1 MVGLVEPMKN
11 SKIDENLEKEI
22 IKIPRAA
29 DFDKPK
35 ELSKTDEHLGEEI
48 VEISCPHC
56 REEIPQSQNIEHIE
70 MCKQALKHISDLL
83 CLKCDTKF
91 QEKFKIFRHVK
102 LHHLDD
108 DEFEN
113 NEIVETLENP
123 VRQQLTTEVI
133 TISSDSDSDMDDE
146 ETNDNSECNVN
157 FQIKSEVFLTD
168 VQSTANVETKVNSPN
183 IAKGLFG
190 GFDNSALPVYYKSY
204 SSNQFAKE
212 IPMIENDESE
222 DESLIEFKDLSFSK
236 DLLKLYDELIV
247 KVSEENKQSGNVHD
261 EIQKELPNASKKR
274 PFLNG
279 GVGNDDRAIRKSIV
293 DENILD
299 DLPKIVGFHC
309 NPNATPL
316 IKKNYNSKAI
326 EEHEK
331 ANENVLVKK
340 CPLCQFSVQTRIE
353 QHHEDLNN
361 HLENC
366 EKFQKIFKK
375 PKKYCPLCQREPKS
389 SLVFHMKSKHF
400 RDILGGSDSSDSSSE
415 SSEHSDTDNIII
427 ISDSD
432 DNDSIDSGVQNDTND
447 FTSTLTKYLQRNQKK
462 NDKSIIGQPIP
473 ETQNHETENII
484 PLELFHEDEV
494 KEPKP
499 LIIFYYE
506 CPITSGKCQKW
517 RSIEDV
523 YAHVEAYHRM
533 PKNIFEKTGLKIPEK
548 ILK

>member
-1 MVGLVEPMKN
+1 M
-11 SKIDENLEKEI
+11 IYI
-22 IKIPRAA
+22 
-29 DFDKPK
+29 F
-35 ELSKTDEHLGEEI
+35 
-48 VEISCPHC
+48 
-56 REEIPQSQNIEHIE
+56 
-70 MCKQALKHISDLL
+70 LKY
-83 CLKCDTKF
+83 DTKF
-91 QEKFKIFRHVK
+91 QDKFKIFRHVV

-113 NEIVETLENP
+113 NEIVKTLENP
-123 VRQQLTTEVI
+123 IRQKLTSCQNQLISGTEVI
-133 TISSDSDSDMDDE
+133 TINDSDSDMDDE
-146 ETNDNSECNVN
+146 EINDNSEYDVNVQIKPEVFPIDNRSIANPKVN
-157 FQIKSEVFLTD
+157 F
-168 VQSTANVETKVNSPN
+168 PN
-183 IAKGLFG
+183 IGKRFLG
-190 GFDNSALPVYYKSY
+190 GFDNSGLPVYHNSC
-204 SSNQFAKE
+204 SSSQFAKE

-523 YAHVEAYHRM
+523 YAHVEAHHRM
-533 PKNIFEKTGLKIPEK
+533 PKDVLEKTGLKIPEK

>member
-222 DESLIEFKDLSFSK
+222 DESLIEFEDSK
-236 DLLKLYDELIV
+236 GFLQLYDKLIV
-247 KVSEENKQSGNVHD
+247 KINEENKSGNVYD
-261 EIQKELPNASKKR
+261 EIQKELPIASQKT
-274 PFLNG
+274 PLLNV
-279 GVGNDDRAIRKSIV
+279 GVGNDNMTNRKSIV
-293 DENILD
+293 KEDILD
-299 DLPKIVGFHC
+299 DLPKVVGFNC
-309 NPNATPL
+309 NPNASPL
-316 IKKNYNSKAI
+316 IKKAI

-331 ANENVLVKK
+331 ANENVLLKK
-340 CPLCQFSVQTRIE
+340 CPLCQVSVRTRIE
-353 QHHEDLNN
+353 QRQKDLNN

-366 EKFQKIFKK
+366 EEFQKIFKR
-375 PKKYCPLCQREPKS
+375 PKKYCPLCRREPKS
-389 SLVFHMKSKHF
+389 SLVFHIKKHF
-400 RDILGGSDSSDSSSE
+400 RDILGGSDFSSE
-415 SSEHSDTDNIII
+415 SSDRSDTDDVII

-432 DNDSIDSGVQNDTND
+432 DNDSIDSGVLNDTND
-447 FTSTLTKYLQRNQKK
+447 NLVPSKQVITSTPTKYLQRNQKE
-462 NDKSIIGQPIP
+462 NNKSIIGQPIP
-473 ETQNHETENII
+473 ETQNHETEDII
-484 PLELFHEDEV
+484 PLDGDEV

-499 LIIFYYE
+499 LIVFYYE
-506 CPITSGKCQKW
+506 CPITSDKCQKW

-523 YAHVEAYHRM
+523 YAHVEAHHRM
-533 PKNIFEKTGLKIPEK
+533 PKDVLEKTSLKIPEK